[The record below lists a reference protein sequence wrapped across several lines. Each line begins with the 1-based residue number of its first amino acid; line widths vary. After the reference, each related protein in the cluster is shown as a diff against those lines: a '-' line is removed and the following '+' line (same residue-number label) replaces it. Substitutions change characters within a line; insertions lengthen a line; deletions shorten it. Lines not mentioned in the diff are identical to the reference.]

1 MGDMLR
7 DEILEQGRH
16 GTCGTGGAVQRDW
29 WRSYVGL
36 VAQSVITATDML
48 GHWDVGGLSA
58 IDPCPRHWISVCTK
72 PKDVGMPL

>member
-1 MGDMLR
+1 M
-7 DEILEQGRH
+7 
-16 GTCGTGGAVQRDW
+16 RDW
-29 WRSYVGL
+29 RDWRRSLAGL
-36 VAQSVITATDML
+36 VAQLRGTGGTVCNYSYDML